1 MRAAASL
8 QRVYRCCSVCPDGR
22 AAHLNDVVEIRAR
35 NQIPLLTFTIA
46 DVETMVAS
54 TAGVPRP
61 VLH

>member
-1 MRAAASL
+1 M

-22 AAHLNDVVEIRAR
+22 AAHLNDVVELRSR
-35 NQIPLLTFTIA
+35 KIPLLIFTIA